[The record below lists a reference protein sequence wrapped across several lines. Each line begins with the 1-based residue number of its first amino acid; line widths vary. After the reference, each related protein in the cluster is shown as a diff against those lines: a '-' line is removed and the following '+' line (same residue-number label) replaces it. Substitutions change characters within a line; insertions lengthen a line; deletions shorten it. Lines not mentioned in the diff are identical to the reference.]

1 MRLAHVAWFAAALLS
16 GAPGALAE
24 DHEGEHAE
32 HASAHGGGHDEV
44 EINLF
49 HGFVG
54 ESDEVEPGLLYRP
67 VGTPP
72 PLAANVINTALLF
85 LLIYVFGRKPIAEAL
100 KKRKERIVA
109 GIAEGGKMRDDAA
122 RQLAEYE
129 AKLKRINDE
138 IDRVRQEMREAAESE
153 RKRILAEAEARRVRM
168 AQDARLLVEQEI
180 KAARET
186 LVRETVRSAVA
197 SAEEILRGQLASDDH
212 DRLATEYLDVVKKS
226 VNTFGGRA

>member
-1 MRLAHVAWFAAALLS
+1 MRLARLVLFTAALLAV
-16 GAPGALAE
+16 APSALA
-24 DHEGEHAE
+24 DEHDGDYAE
-32 HASAHGGGHDEV
+32 NTAEHGGGHDDV

-54 ESDEVEPGLLYRP
+54 ESDEVEPSLLYRP
-67 VGTPP
+67 VGAPP
-72 PLAANVINTALLF
+72 PLAANVINTGLLF
-85 LLIYVFGRKPIAEAL
+85 LLIYVFGRKPIADAL
-100 KKRKERIVA
+100 KKRKERIVSGMTEA
-109 GIAEGGKMRDDAA
+109 GKMRDDAA

-129 AKLKRINDE
+129 AKLKKINDE

-168 AQDARLLVEQEI
+168 EQDARLLIEQEI

-197 SAEEILRGQLASDDH
+197 SAEEILKNQLAPDDH
-212 DRLATEYLDVVKKS
+212 DRLANDYLDVVKKS